1 MKRQKAMGGIL
12 CALLALSFL
21 TACSTENPP
30 LLTDRVHIEVVGNA
44 PEEAYISRQ
53 ELFLKETGATFE
65 YVPWSDDGEFF
76 NAKLLAGELPTIY
89 PVPGERIQSLIR
101 NGCCRDITQQLKAR
115 GWDTQMMPVLKEA
128 VTGEDG
134 RIYGIPCAAEPV
146 GILCNVDVFRA
157 AGLTDEND
165 MPQYP
170 TSWDE
175 MLEVCKTIKEKTG
188 IQGLA
193 ISASDYTSGMYW
205 ANIAWN
211 YGADLCAVDEVG
223 NAVSQLNSPEAVTA
237 MELIQKMVQSGYVFG
252 DPCLDT
258 AGAAYRAV
266 DAGTAAMA
274 FGKIGTVAELTMDPE
289 NLALVPVPAGNTEK
303 ITLVTGSYWL
313 FAPDATDEEVDK
325 ALEYIEL
332 FSESPVQNATRTNV
346 VIQEAA
352 ERVKNGMIYLPHI
365 PCYTG
370 TETADY
376 LALTETYI
384 VLQPERYT
392 AFYEVCGKW
401 SGLCGEEAGDNLMMY
416 HELAAVLQEI
426 FVNPEADVQELM
438 NVADE
443 NYQIHLD
450 MAALE

>member
-21 TACSTENPP
+21 TACSTENSQ
-30 LLTDRVHIEVVGNA
+30 LLTDKVHIEVVGNA

-89 PVPGERIQSLIR
+89 PVPGERIPSLIR
-101 NGCCRDITQQLKAR
+101 NGCCRDITQQLKER
-115 GWDTQMMPVLKEA
+115 GWDTQMMPVLKET

-134 RIYGIPCAAEPV
+134 RIYGVPCFADPV

-205 ANIAWN
+205 TNIAWN
-211 YGADLCAVDEVG
+211 YGADLCAVDEDG
-223 NAVSQLNSPEAVTA
+223 NAISQLNSPEAVAA

-266 DAGTAAMA
+266 DAGTAAMT
-274 FGKIGTVAELTMDPE
+274 FGTIGTVAELTMDPE
-289 NLALVPVPAGNTEK
+289 DLAVVPVPAGNTDEFV
-303 ITLVTGSYWL
+303 LVTGSYWL
-313 FAPDATDEEVDK
+313 FAPDATDEEVET
-325 ALEYIEL
+325 ALDYIEL

-346 VIQEAA
+346 VKQEAA
-352 ERVKNGMIYLPHI
+352 EQVKNGMIYLPRI

-370 TETADY
+370 TELTDY
-376 LALTETYI
+376 MALAEAYI
-384 VLQPERYT
+384 LLQPERYK
-392 AFYEVCGKW
+392 AFYDMCGES
-401 SGLCGEEAGDNLMMY
+401 SGLRGEEAGDNLLMY